1 MKCESSKNADVSS
14 GDRRISLT
22 IPTTNGICPA
32 GEKAGSAFINDGRI
46 PVLSCEGPCI
56 RGEIARLAANT
67 VAKADGFA
75 RACHG
80 EAFTVPHS
88 AMAKWVKS
96 SEKVVVI
103 DGCFLKCH
111 GRILQSIVGEKSLV
125 RFDALS
131 FYRKYTEFFEI
142 DSVPEEE
149 RKSTA
154 REVADKILAEL
165 RSGNREM
172 SCSESV
178 GKCGVD

>member
-1 MKCESSKNADVSS
+1 MKCKS
-14 GDRRISLT
+14 GNNSEQISDTKINLS

-32 GEKAGSAFINDGRI
+32 GEKAGSSFMSEERV
-46 PVLSCEGPCI
+46 PVFSCEGPCI
-56 RGEIARLAANT
+56 RGEIARLAANL
-67 VAKADGFA
+67 VSKADGFA

-103 DGCFLKCH
+103 DGCFLRCH
-111 GRILQSIVGEKSLV
+111 GRVLQSILDEKFLV
-125 RFDALS
+125 EFDALS
-131 FYRKYTEFFEI
+131 FYRKYTEFFDI

-154 REVADKILAEL
+154 QEVASIILSEL
-165 RSGNREM
+165 KNGSAVR
-172 SCSESV
+172 V
-178 GKCGVD
+178 TDH

>member
-1 MKCESSKNADVSS
+1 MKCKS
-14 GDRRISLT
+14 GDNIEEIGDSRINLSV
-22 IPTTNGICPA
+22 PMTNGICPA
-32 GEKAGSAFINDGRI
+32 GEKAVSVFINEVRI

-80 EAFTVPHS
+80 EVFTVPNS
-88 AMAKWVKS
+88 AMAKWVKG
-96 SEKVVVI
+96 SEKVLVI

-111 GRILQSIVGEKSLV
+111 GRVLRTIVDEKSLV
-125 RFDALS
+125 EFDALS
-131 FYRKYTEFFEI
+131 FYRKYTELFEI

-154 REVADKILAEL
+154 GEVADKILAAL
-165 RSGNREM
+165 RIQNQA
-172 SCSESV
+172 
-178 GKCGVD
+178 GKCGIK